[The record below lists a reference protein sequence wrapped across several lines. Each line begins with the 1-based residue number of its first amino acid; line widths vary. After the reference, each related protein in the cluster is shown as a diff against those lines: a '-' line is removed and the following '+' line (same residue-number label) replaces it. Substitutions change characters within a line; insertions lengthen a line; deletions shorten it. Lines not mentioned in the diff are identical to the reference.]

1 MKRSWQW
8 SRMSFAW
15 IVVLVSLCGPYLW
28 AQTLGNAPQL
38 NTAVPGPCFL
48 CVPGLFPSC
57 AAHPYPPVTTN
68 GVLETNAA

>member
-1 MKRSWQW
+1 MNLKTFEDFNLSDVILRAIRNEGYELPTDIQ
-8 SRMSFAW
+8 RAA
-15 IVVLVSLCGPYLW
+15 IPEI
-28 AQTLGNAPQL
+28 
-38 NTAVPGPCFL
+38 L